1 MKHCYV
7 TAQFFMYGQHNVQRE
22 ATHLDMQTHNFIKI
36 SSWGEKNNKQ
46 TPQQQQQKP
55 QSILLNQNINLKKK
69 IQQYDKPRMV
79 RWWNDQNL
87 QDYIKAFAHHL
98 F

>member
-1 MKHCYV
+1 MKRCYV

-36 SSWGEKNNKQ
+36 SSWGEKKQ
-46 TPQQQQQKP
+46 QTNPPTTPQQQQQKP

-69 IQQYDKPRMV
+69 FSNMI
-79 RWWNDQNL
+79 NL
-87 QDYIKAFAHHL
+87 GWLGDEMTRIFKTI
-98 F
+98 

>member
-55 QSILLNQNINLKKK
+55 QSMLLNQNINLKKK
-69 IQQYDKPRMV
+69 FSNMI
-79 RWWNDQNL
+79 NL
-87 QDYIKAFAHHL
+87 GWLDDEMIRIFKTI
-98 F
+98 

>member
-69 IQQYDKPRMV
+69 FSNMI
-79 RWWNDQNL
+79 NL
-87 QDYIKAFAHHL
+87 GWLDDEMIRIFKTI
-98 F
+98 